1 MNNIR
6 RSLWSYMSYGLL
18 FLRKLFLTQT
28 SSTYYWLF
36 IGLGSLTV
44 LVRLILK
51 SYYFEIKGT
60 RLIINRNFFHEDYVE
75 TEDIEKFELEEG
87 PFSKSHIRLKDY
99 KMGLDFNYL
108 IINDKDFT
116 RLNDSL
122 QLKVE

>member
-1 MNNIR
+1 
-6 RSLWSYMSYGLL
+6 
-18 FLRKLFLTQT
+18 
-28 SSTYYWLF
+28 
-36 IGLGSLTV
+36 
-44 LVRLILK
+44 
-51 SYYFEIKGT
+51 
-60 RLIINRNFFHEDYVE
+60 VE